1 MSCDMHYLH
10 IQPHVKCLH
19 NNWAIINLS
28 INVGVCLGLDREF
41 RLENLLHGHVG
52 VGVDGAVIVGLPLL
66 LVPLPFLLHSCNNAQ
81 QCYSEQ

>member
-1 MSCDMHYLH
+1 M
-10 IQPHVKCLH
+10 H
-19 NNWAIINLS
+19 NNWAILNLS
-28 INVGVCLGLDREF
+28 INVGVRLGLDREF
-41 RLENLLHGHVG
+41 RLENLLHRHVC